1 MSSTIDAVVLAEVE
15 MPHRPTVPQVIGRVS
30 LSLLIA
36 CAIPAAIIA
45 LVTTYVGVWWAIGA
59 ALGWAYAAIGFR
71 HLTGRRPSGLLILT
85 ASVLTGRTII
95 SFAADST
102 FFYFLQP
109 IIADSVMAG
118 VFLLSLLSVRPLVAR
133 LAGDFYPMD
142 DEIAERPRIRSLFF
156 WLTFVWGLLCLVRA
170 GATLWL
176 LTSQSLETFVLINGV
191 SMLSI
196 NVLAAGLTIAA
207 AVVVGRKEGLV
218 GCRRARTARTA

>member
-1 MSSTIDAVVLAEVE
+1 MSSSLVTLAPSPVE
-15 MPHRPTVPQVIGRVS
+15 APHRPTIPQIIRRVA

-36 CAIPAAIIA
+36 CAIPAAIVA

-59 ALGWAYAAIGFR
+59 ALGWAYAAMGFR
-71 HLTGRRPSGLLILT
+71 HVTGRRPSGLLILT
-85 ASVLTGRTII
+85 AAVLTGRTII

-109 IIADSVMAG
+109 ILSDAVVAG
-118 VFLLSLLSVRPLVAR
+118 VFLFSLLHSRPLVAR

-142 DEIAERPRIRSLFF
+142 DEIAVRPRIRALFF
-156 WLTFVWGLLCLVRA
+156 WLTLVWGLLCLVRA

-176 LTSQSLETFVLINGV
+176 LTSQSLETFVLINGA

-196 NVLAAGLTIAA
+196 NVVAAGLTIAA
-207 AVVVGRKEGLV
+207 AVLVGRKEGLV
-218 GCRRARTARTA
+218 ACRGAATPA

>member
-1 MSSTIDAVVLAEVE
+1 MSSTIDAVVLTEVE
-15 MPHRPTVPQVIGRVS
+15 MPHRPTVPQIIGRVA

-36 CAIPAAIIA
+36 CAIPAAIIS
-45 LVTTYVGVWWAIGA
+45 LVTTFVGVWWAIGA
-59 ALGWAYAAIGFR
+59 ALGWAYAAMTFR

-85 ASVLTGRTII
+85 AAVLTGRTII

-109 IIADSVMAG
+109 ILADSVMAA
-118 VFLLSLLSVRPLVAR
+118 VFLVSLVSARPLVAR

-142 DEIAERPRIRSLFF
+142 DELAVRPRIRALFF
-156 WLTFVWGLLCLVRA
+156 RLTLVWGLLCLVRA

-176 LTSQSLETFVLINGV
+176 LTSQSLETFVLVNGA

-196 NVLAAGLTIAA
+196 NILAAGLTIAA
-207 AVVVGRKEGLV
+207 AVVVGRKEGLLP
-218 GCRRARTARTA
+218 CRGARARAA